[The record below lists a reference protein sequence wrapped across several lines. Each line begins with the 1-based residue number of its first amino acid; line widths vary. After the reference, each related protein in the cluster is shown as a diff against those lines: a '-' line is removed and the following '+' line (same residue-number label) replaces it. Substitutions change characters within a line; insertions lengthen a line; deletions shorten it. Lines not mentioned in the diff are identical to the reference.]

1 MNHAVMELHFASCM
15 LRGTIRYT
23 LDSKTTPYFLL
34 DDRFQ
39 ITKLTDGAGKALP
52 YRKEPVTR
60 YPYRQSAYTVRSAGG
75 DKLKSILK
83 VSGRFAAICPSVNG
97 ATGIIIFQK
106 TAFFF
111 MTIICTSIRAWI
123 IRTLRCEKTAALCC
137 AYMHL

>member
-1 MNHAVMELHFASCM
+1 MNHAAMELHFASCM
-15 LRGTIRYT
+15 LKGTVRYT
-23 LDSKTTPYFLL
+23 LDSETTPYFLL

-39 ITKLTDGAGKALP
+39 ITKLTDGAGKTLP
-52 YRKEPVTR
+52 YRKEPVTVM
-60 YPYRQSAYTVRSAGG
+60 PTGNPPIQSSLPAA

-83 VSGRFAAICPSVNG
+83 VSGRFAAICSSANG

-111 MTIICTSIRAWI
+111 MTIICVSTRAWI
-123 IRTLRCEKTAALCC
+123 IRTLRCEKTAALCR